1 MIHHLIVT
9 LSLTKT
15 ADGNYTYAQE
25 YIVPDK
31 DYAVV
36 IKNADDYEVIEK
48 INKAEAKY
56 SDVAINASK
65 KPVVDVK
72 GSFVTSD
79 KKNANVTKITFK
91 NMDTPDYTYTF
102 DVSGK
107 SYSVKSF
114 VQANMRH
121 LLNVKGYTAYDHG

>member
-1 MIHHLIVT
+1 ML
-9 LSLTKT
+9 K
-15 ADGNYTYAQE
+15 
-25 YIVPDK
+25 
-31 DYAVV
+31 
-36 IKNADDYEVIEK
+36 
-48 INKAEAKY
+48 
-56 SDVAINASK
+56 INASK

-121 LLNVKGYTAYDHG
+121 LLNVKRIYGI